1 MKNYSLKTYKY
12 LDAKFKS
19 ILMDKDASWRAYCIS
34 CLQFIKPHT
43 EYFVK
48 YDQMIEKNFLKFL
61 SYLPFMVVN
70 FILKIIKW
78 QIRIM
83 EDALLMFLNKKT
95 KNYKQQ
101 DTDVVFVT
109 CLVNTNTI
117 NSRKNLNKDFFLA
130 Q

>member
-1 MKNYSLKTYKY
+1 
-12 LDAKFKS
+12 
-19 ILMDKDASWRAYCIS
+19 
-34 CLQFIKPHT
+34 
-43 EYFVK
+43 
-48 YDQMIEKNFLKFL
+48 
-61 SYLPFMVVN
+61 MVVN

-117 NSRKNLNKDFFLA
+117 NSRKI
-130 Q
+130 